1 VQLIMPDHRSP
12 NRARGGVTLVELLVF
27 MALLGVLLTVMTALV
42 SSAGAG
48 RRANDR
54 INQRATTVETIAQ
67 LIGYDTLESDEI
79 GPEGDRLFFDE
90 ECFLRGTS
98 GRFQIDRVVPVSG
111 KSVVVGSS
119 ADGTELRDVHSSA
132 DDIRARLKYL

>member
-1 VQLIMPDHRSP
+1 MR
-12 NRARGGVTLVELLVF
+12 
-27 MALLGVLLTVMTALV
+27 ALLIDPENRSIENVEIQ
-42 SSAGAG
+42 
-48 RRANDR
+48 RRED
-54 INQRATTVETIAQ
+54 IAQ

-111 KSVVVGSS
+111 KSVVVGAS